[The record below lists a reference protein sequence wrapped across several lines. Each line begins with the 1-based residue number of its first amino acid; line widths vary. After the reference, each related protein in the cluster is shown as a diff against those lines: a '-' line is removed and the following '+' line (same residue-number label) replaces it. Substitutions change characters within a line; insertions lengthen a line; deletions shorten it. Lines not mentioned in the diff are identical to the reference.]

1 MITNFHLALKSHDHS
16 RCIDAALEQAKH
28 ICKQKKLQFTPTRK
42 LVLKLIW
49 QSHRPL
55 GAYQILDMLADLNKK
70 SIAPPTVYRAI
81 NFLLSHG
88 LIHRIPSLN
97 AFIGCPFPT
106 SAHSNVFM
114 ICENCNNAAEISD
127 NGLNKMLRSAC
138 ERAQFH
144 LNIQNIEL
152 FGTCA
157 SCTENKTLS
166 SSWNYD

>member
-1 MITNFHLALKSHDHS
+1 MSDSVITNFHLALKSHNHS
-16 RCIDAALEQAKH
+16 RCIDAALEHARH
-28 ICKQKKLQFTPTRK
+28 ICKLKKLQFTPTRE

-55 GAYQILDMLADLNKK
+55 GAYHIQDMLADLNKK
-70 SIAPPTVYRAI
+70 PIAPPTVYRAI

-97 AFIGCPFPT
+97 AFIGCPFP
-106 SAHSNVFM
+106 SSPHSNVFM
-114 ICENCNNAAEISD
+114 ICENCSNAAEISD
-127 NGLNKMLRSAC
+127 NGLNKMLRSVC

-157 SCTENKTLS
+157 ACTENKTLS
-166 SSWNYD
+166 SS